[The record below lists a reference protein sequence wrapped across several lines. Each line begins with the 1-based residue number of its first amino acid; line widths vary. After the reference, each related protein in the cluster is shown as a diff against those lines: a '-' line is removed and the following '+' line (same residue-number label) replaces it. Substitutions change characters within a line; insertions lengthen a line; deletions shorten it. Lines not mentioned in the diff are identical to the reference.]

1 VDDNKS
7 VLDSLRLFLKHRFKK
22 VVTLESPGRIISTL
36 KKEDIDLVLLDMNFT
51 AGESSGKEG
60 LKCLSDILDHD
71 PALSVVFITAYG
83 GIELAVEAIQKGAID
98 FILKPW
104 DNQKLLSTLQAAY
117 KLRRSRLSIKQ
128 LNKQK
133 LALSDDIDRQFELI
147 RGKSQAMETVY
158 ETVNK
163 VSNTLVNVLITGEN
177 GTGKEIIARE
187 IHRQSGRADQIFL
200 SVDLSSLT
208 GSLREIHRQSG
219 RADQI
224 FLSVDLS
231 SLTGSLFES
240 ELFGHLKGSFTDAKT
255 DRTGKFLAADKGT
268 LFLDEIGNLPTELQ
282 SKLLTSIQNR
292 EIIPVGSNASIPVD
306 VRIISATNKDLTQLI
321 QQQRFR
327 EDLYYRINTIIIE
340 IPPLRERE
348 GDIMLL
354 ARHFLEK
361 FSDKYNK
368 SGLILNESAGNAIL
382 NHHWP
387 GNVREL
393 KHSIE
398 KAVIL
403 SDGPAIQPDDLFVK
417 TPHVSVLDVNKSLS
431 MDEYEMEIIRQVLK
445 KYRGNISY
453 TARELRI
460 GRQTLYRKIQKYGI

>member
-1 VDDNKS
+1 MNQLEGNLLIVDDNKS

-177 GTGKEIIARE
+177 GTGKEIIA
-187 IHRQSGRADQIFL
+187 
-200 SVDLSSLT
+200 
-208 GSLREIHRQSG
+208 REIHRQSG